1 MQKKEWMLATLAA
14 LSLTATTGLLGYA
27 QNGVKVQVGGGA
39 GVQVD
44 TPRTRAV
51 APRDGEAQRVGNHR
65 ASKIVG
71 MAVKNAAGEDLGKIE
86 DLVIDDRGHVRYAAV
101 SFGGFLGFNDKLFA
115 VPFSALSFKA
125 NPDSETSH
133 IQLNVEKKLLEKAP
147 GFPKDQWPNFGDVKF
162 HKEVD
167 DFYLKIGGTKVKVD
181 R

>member
-1 MQKKEWMLATLAA
+1 MQKKDWMLATLAA
-14 LSLTATTGLLGYA
+14 LSLTASTSLMSVA
-27 QNGVKVQVGGGA
+27 QEGVKVQVGPG

-44 TPRTRAV
+44 TPRTRAI
-51 APRDGEAQRVGNHR
+51 EARATEGQRVGNHR
-65 ASKIVG
+65 ASKVIG

-86 DLVIDDRGHVRYAAV
+86 DLVIDDRGNVRYAAL

-115 VPFSALSFKA
+115 VPYNALTYKA

-133 IQLNVEKKLLEKAP
+133 VQLNVEKKLLEKAP

-162 HKEVD
+162 HKEID
-167 DFYLKIGGTKVKVD
+167 DFYLHVGGTRVKVD